1 MWKVG
6 GIKIESAAARQKKNA
21 SGGGISWKME
31 IFCKS
36 LRTRKFSHGIL
47 THSGFRKCSWLDRA
61 SFSKLYP
68 LKVRSQSKTG
78 SVTKNRWCNG
88 SISLNCLEPS
98 LTLYNRFEIWR
109 FLRLNLVRHILKA
122 YYESYSKIIRG
133 HKYKD
138 KDNDQDN
145 DKDTDKAH
153 EKPNICYIFE
163 ILMTYSFQIWW

>member
-1 MWKVG
+1 
-6 GIKIESAAARQKKNA
+6 
-21 SGGGISWKME
+21 ME
-31 IFCKS
+31 FFCKS
-36 LRTRKFSHGIL
+36 LRTRKFSTGKFFGACTHGIL

-122 YYESYSKIIRG
+122 YYESFSKIIRG

-138 KDNDQDN
+138 KDNEKDN
-145 DKDTDKAH
+145 DKDKDTEKVP

-163 ILMTYSFQIWW
+163 ILMTYSFQI